1 MRFCCDVIDPL
12 CEDYQAFV
20 SSVYLA
26 VVRHRQQ
33 TFCTG
38 RIKKVKICVTEQKVL
53 NRVLE
58 ELQSQSAQGKKKA
71 SNVLKK
77 LHPKSEHSIKMKR
90 KDFKKY
96 KFSSSSKI
104 SKVTISYKF

>member
-1 MRFCCDVIDPL
+1 MTFCCDVIDPL

-20 SSVYLA
+20 SSVYQA

-58 ELQSQSAQGKKKA
+58 ELQSQGAQGKKKPA
-71 SNVLKK
+71 MFLRSCTLRVNIL
-77 LHPKSEHSIKMKR
+77 
-90 KDFKKY
+90 
-96 KFSSSSKI
+96 
-104 SKVTISYKF
+104 

>member
-20 SSVYLA
+20 SSVYQA

-58 ELQSQSAQGKKKA
+58 ELQSQGAQGKKKPA
-71 SNVLKK
+71 MFLRSCTLRVNIL
-77 LHPKSEHSIKMKR
+77 
-90 KDFKKY
+90 
-96 KFSSSSKI
+96 
-104 SKVTISYKF
+104 